1 MYKNNFLFFKNLF
14 LTSVYQNNT
23 KTQKKYF
30 EAKKKNQK
38 CDLIAKTNII

>member
-1 MYKNNFLFFKNLF
+1 MYQNNFLFFENLF

-30 EAKKKNQK
+30 EAKKNKK
-38 CDLIAKTNII
+38 ISKV